1 MTFSS
6 AASGRL
12 RRRLLAALA
21 AGAASLVAPAAS
33 QAHFILMTPSSW
45 ITENMLGDP
54 QKMGPCGGTSADPG
68 TPTGTVTPVTGGDL
82 LHIKVKETV
91 YHPGH
96 FRVSLAV
103 LDRAELPAD
112 PEDVTKDGPRGP
124 ISVSGKVNPNPKPPV
139 LVDGLWDHHVRQ
151 PGQEFETD
159 VKLPNINCD
168 HCSLQVIQFMEE
180 HGINKDGRF
189 TYHHC
194 ADLKITANPKLPI
207 DLTWPGQK
215 PAKKA
220 KGRKTS

>member
-1 MTFSS
+1 MKRHTALALCAGF
-6 AASGRL
+6 
-12 RRRLLAALA
+12 AALA
-21 AGAASLVAPAAS
+21 IPAMG
-33 QAHFILMTPSSW
+33 QAHFILEAPASW
-45 ITENMLGDP
+45 IQENQLGDP
-54 QKMGPCGGTSADPG
+54 QKMGPCGGTSAVPG
-68 TPTGTVTPVTGGDL
+68 TPTNALTEVVGGAPI
-82 LHIKVKETV
+82 HIKVKETV

-96 FRVSLAV
+96 FRVALAV

-124 ISVSGKVNPNPKPPV
+124 ISVSGKVEANPKPPI
-139 LVDGLWDHHVRQ
+139 LVDGIWDHHTRV

-207 DLTWPGQK
+207 DAGWPGQK
-215 PAKKA
+215 AVK
-220 KGRKTS
+220 KGRGKKG